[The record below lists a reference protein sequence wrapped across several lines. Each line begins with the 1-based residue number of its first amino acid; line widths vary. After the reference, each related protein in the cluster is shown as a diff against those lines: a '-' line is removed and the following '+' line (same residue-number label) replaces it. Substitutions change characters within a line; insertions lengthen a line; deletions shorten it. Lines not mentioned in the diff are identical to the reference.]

1 MNYSEQTGLSVLLK
15 YTDLS
20 VRVNPMDTKI
30 DVTADPR
37 PAPVRLSARERLL
50 AAADELFY
58 ENGVNLVGI
67 DRIIE
72 HAGVA
77 KASLYDCFGS
87 KDELIRCY
95 LQRRSERRQARI
107 RERMAPFQDP
117 RDKIL
122 SVFDLLEDTVA
133 QPNYRGCAFQRAGA
147 EAGAGS
153 TIKGA
158 CDDSRTWIRT
168 QFTELARAAGARDPE
183 SLGRQLVLI
192 YDGAAVAA
200 HADRDL
206 NAPIAARALAERLL
220 SPVN

>member
-1 MNYSEQTGLSVLLK
+1 
-15 YTDLS
+15 
-20 VRVNPMDTKI
+20 MDPKI
-30 DVTADPR
+30 DPQAVPHSQGAPHARGETDAQGATDAQAGR
-37 PAPVRLSARERLL
+37 PRLSARERLL

-107 RERMAPFQDP
+107 RERMAQFQDP

-122 SVFDLLEDTVA
+122 TVFDLLEETVA
-133 QPNYRGCAFQRAGA
+133 QSNYRGCAFQRAGA

-158 CDDSRTWIRT
+158 CDDSRAWIRT
-168 QFTELARAAGARDPE
+168 LFTELARAAGAHDPE

-206 NAPIAARALAERLL
+206 DAPKAARSLAERLL
-220 SPVN
+220 SSVE

>member
-1 MNYSEQTGLSVLLK
+1 MNSK
-15 YTDLS
+15 TD
-20 VRVNPMDTKI
+20 VQVATD
-30 DVTADPR
+30 
-37 PAPVRLSARERLL
+37 APVGRPRLSARERLL

-95 LQRRSERRQARI
+95 LRRRSERRQALI
-107 RERMAPFQDP
+107 RERMARFQDP

-122 SVFDLLEDTVA
+122 SVFDLLEETVA
-133 QPNYRGCAFQRAGA
+133 QPNYRGCAFQRAGS

-168 QFTELARAAGARDPE
+168 QFTELARAAGAHDPE

-200 HADRDL
+200 HVDRDL
-206 NAPIAARALAERLL
+206 NAPKAARALAERVL
-220 SPVN
+220 SSVE